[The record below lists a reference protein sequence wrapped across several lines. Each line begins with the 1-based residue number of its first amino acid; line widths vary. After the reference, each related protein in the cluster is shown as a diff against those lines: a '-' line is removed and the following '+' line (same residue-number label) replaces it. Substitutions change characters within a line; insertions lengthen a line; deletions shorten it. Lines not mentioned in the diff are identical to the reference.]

1 MTVLKKASSTINMIR
16 NLAERNSVV
25 ASKDVLRV
33 FAALDEIEARQAE
46 LEKQRDT
53 LITEL
58 KDTSLSHSEIIAE
71 NVQQVSLL
79 QKILSGRP
87 GGVYFNKYETEIKA
101 VLSENVST
109 EKATR
114 ELMAKGIYF
123 ASNRLLAA
131 FDAGFINKP
140 LKEVAD
146 VATMI
151 LSAVD
156 ELPSAIPG
164 DFKREFSDEILAN
177 IKLSVATEVERP
189 MK

>member
-25 ASKDVLRV
+25 ASEDVLRV
-33 FAALDEIEARQAE
+33 FAALEQAEKRQVE
-46 LEKQRDT
+46 LEKQRDA
-53 LITEL
+53 LVAEL

-87 GGVYFNKYETEIKA
+87 GGVYFNKYETEIEK
-101 VLSENVST
+101 VLGENVST
-109 EKATR
+109 EKAIR

-123 ASNRLLAA
+123 SSNRLLAA

-156 ELPSAIPG
+156 ELPNATPG
-164 DFKREFSDEILAN
+164 DFKREFSDEILATILN
-177 IKLSVATEVERP
+177 VES
-189 MK
+189 